1 MYVLDENRKP
11 VPIGV
16 PGEMYVSGAGVA
28 RGYLNR
34 PELTAERFMEDP
46 FEPGA
51 RMYRSG
57 DLARWS
63 PEGELEYLGRID
75 DQVKI
80 RGHRIELGEIEAS
93 LLKHPSVREV
103 VLTAQQEENEEAE
116 LVAYVV
122 PEEDEWDLQ
131 ECRSHLADLL
141 PGYMLPSHFIS
152 LKSIPLTSN
161 GKVDRK
167 ALPKPSE
174 ISGSSRP
181 KGKSRMY
188 KGPENRTEERLL
200 QLFKEVLGVSDM
212 GCTDNFF
219 EWGGHSLKA
228 TV

>member
-1 MYVLDENRKP
+1 MQLAGWKEQYPNCRLINMYGITETTVHVTYKEITEREIRTNVSNIGGPIPTLKVYVLDENRKP

-80 RGHRIELGEIEAS
+80 RGHRIELGEIETA
-93 LLKHPSVREV
+93 
-103 VLTAQQEENEEAE
+103 VLNI
-116 LVAYVV
+116 LMRY
-122 PEEDEWDLQ
+122 WK
-131 ECRSHLADLL
+131 R
-141 PGYMLPSHFIS
+141 
-152 LKSIPLTSN
+152 
-161 GKVDRK
+161 
-167 ALPKPSE
+167 
-174 ISGSSRP
+174 
-181 KGKSRMY
+181 
-188 KGPENRTEERLL
+188 
-200 QLFKEVLGVSDM
+200 
-212 GCTDNFF
+212 
-219 EWGGHSLKA
+219 W
-228 TV
+228 